1 MRRSV
6 LVVTILVLLSLSFCK
21 NRDDSLKELDNDTL
35 DDTLDEEVAEAVQS
49 EMSDDFDMDSWIDHF
64 FKSVEA
70 ISNNRIV
77 PLYNRI
83 RSDTMMSKI

>member
-35 DDTLDEEVAEAVQS
+35 DDEVAEAVQS